1 MIYKEIKS
9 PITLTQGCMTQRGQ
23 GPLLASV
30 RLLWA
35 VGASHC
41 HSSISLY
48 LCAFIYKLSVSV
60 PLSNCLTW
68 NKIRI
73 FKKNCNSIIFI

>member
-23 GPLLASV
+23 GSLLASV

-35 VGASHC
+35 VGV
-41 HSSISLY
+41 SISHMQVTVIPTF
-48 LCAFIYKLSVSV
+48 LCICVLLFISCLS
-60 PLSNCLTW
+60 LSLFLTV
-68 NKIRI
+68 
-73 FKKNCNSIIFI
+73 